1 MITTTTTTNSSTP
14 ESEYVPESPP
24 QHGSPPY
31 TLFRG
36 FVDRGAPKL
45 DMAEVRNTKPG
56 TDNPTS
62 YSPIQL
68 PNSCSPPYSP
78 TIQPSWGSP
87 WPRPPPGNFR
97 VVRFAS
103 DDEQPAP
110 APRPVRQTK
119 AMKHPRAVDDF
130 KRTPEGG
137 SDVDDHIPVL
147 RWGSPP
153 IHLQFPPRELR
164 KRKAAAR
171 TPSPLR
177 LNDSDDEPR
186 RRHGRQKQQVQ
197 AASGKAPP
205 LNFFVVGRR
214 TLRTLTNT
222 AATMLTDLIC
232 KETMP

>member
-1 MITTTTTTNSSTP
+1 MSTTNGSP
-14 ESEYVPESPP
+14 ECESCVPESPP
-24 QHGSPPY
+24 TQHGSPPY

-36 FVDRGAPKL
+36 FVDLGAPKL
-45 DMAEVRNTKPG
+45 DMAEVRHTKPG
-56 TDNPTS
+56 TDSPTS

-68 PNSCSPPYSP
+68 PNSSNPPYSP
-78 TIQPSWGSP
+78 TIPPSWCSP
-87 WPRPPPGNFR
+87 WPPNNFR
-97 VVRFAS
+97 VVRFVS
-103 DDEQPAP
+103 DEQKP

-164 KRKAAAR
+164 KRKPAAR
-171 TPSPLR
+171 SPSPLR

-222 AATMLTDLIC
+222 ATTMLTDLIC